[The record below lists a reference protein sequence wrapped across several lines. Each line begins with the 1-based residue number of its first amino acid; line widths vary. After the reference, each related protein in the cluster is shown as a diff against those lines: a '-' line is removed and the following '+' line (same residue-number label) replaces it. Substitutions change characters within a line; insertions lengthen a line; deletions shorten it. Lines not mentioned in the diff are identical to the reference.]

1 VLVGVS
7 PWRAVG
13 NTLRV
18 RVAEI
23 HEPVRLAVT
32 ARGIDAVTITVDEE
46 ETGVRPASSLREGYT
61 YGGGEKTV
69 D

>member
-1 VLVGVS
+1 
-7 PWRAVG
+7 
-13 NTLRV
+13 V

-32 ARGIDAVTITVDEE
+32 ARGIDTVTITVDEE
-46 ETGVRPASSLREGYT
+46 EAGVRPASSLREGFT
-61 YGGGEKTV
+61 YGGGEKSV